1 MMGKTTVTE
10 IQSWL
15 VSYIAAQLKVAPDKI
30 PVDEQFVNLGLSSR
44 QAITLTGDLEEF
56 LDRPTDPALAW
67 EYPTIR
73 QLAQYLAQAE

>member
-1 MMGKTTVTE
+1 MNKPTMVE

-15 VSYIAAQLKVAPDKI
+15 VSYIAAQLQIAPDQI

-44 QAITLTGDLEEF
+44 QAIMLTGDLEEF
-56 LDRPTDPALAW
+56 LDRSTDPALAW

-73 QLAQYLAQAE
+73 QLAQHLAQVE